1 MTTARFRGRCSGSEW
16 RVAEA
21 DQLSRRELRR
31 DDGMWCGVDVATCVR
46 LTANSPRG
54 SGSSD
59 GNSVFFLHF
68 GLEIREERVREDARE
83 HVQEAV
89 ALRAIRGVVIGTRP
103 NSCA

>member
-54 SGSSD
+54 FGRSH
-59 GNSVFFLHF
+59 GNCLFFF
-68 GLEIREERVREDARE
+68 GFEIDEERIREDIRERFHELSV
-83 HVQEAV
+83 H
-89 ALRAIRGVVIGTRP
+89 
-103 NSCA
+103 